1 MFCLLGIVLALC
13 LYLSACSKLTSKKS
27 ALLLR
32 IVSKKMARGTVE
44 TNTGAYKLLAV
55 HQIVCGDQSICKK
68 MAYIQKKLT

>member
-1 MFCLLGIVLALC
+1 
-13 LYLSACSKLTSKKS
+13 
-27 ALLLR
+27 
-32 IVSKKMARGTVE
+32 MARGTVE